1 MIRVRA
7 KIPNL
12 RESAALLDLD
22 RDERKLDAFLQLH
35 KGDLQVLDLRIFLPF
50 TINLDPYLRKV
61 LKEDQ
66 QAMEDDGIVL
76 PIHVPQI
83 KPPMLQ
89 RPPQQITYVQNSIQ
103 KSIANYSPTPSF
115 HHHQPP
121 QNVPMLQQNY
131 QQQHEIE
138 PQQPL
143 ASPSFIEMVILL
155 FKLDFALLN

>member
-1 MIRVRA
+1 
-7 KIPNL
+7 
-12 RESAALLDLD
+12 
-22 RDERKLDAFLQLH
+22 LDAFLQLH

-83 KPPMLQ
+83 KPLQ

-103 KSIANYSPTPSF
+103 KSVANFSPTPNYHQLHHTQQQQQSVGMPMQNF
-115 HHHQPP
+115 HHQSP
-121 QNVPMLQQNY
+121 PML
-131 QQQHEIE
+131 
-138 PQQPL
+138 
-143 ASPSFIEMVILL
+143 SPSLIDMVI
-155 FKLDFALLN
+155 

>member
-1 MIRVRA
+1 
-7 KIPNL
+7 
-12 RESAALLDLD
+12 
-22 RDERKLDAFLQLH
+22 LDAFLQLH

-83 KPPMLQ
+83 KPPIIQ

-103 KSIANYSPTPSF
+103 KSIANYSPTPTF
-115 HHHQPP
+115 HHHQPSASIP
-121 QNVPMLQQNY
+121 IQQSY
-131 QQQHEIE
+131 HQQQEIE
-138 PQQPL
+138 PQPL
-143 ASPSFIEMVILL
+143 ASPSFAEMVILL
-155 FKLDFALLN
+155 